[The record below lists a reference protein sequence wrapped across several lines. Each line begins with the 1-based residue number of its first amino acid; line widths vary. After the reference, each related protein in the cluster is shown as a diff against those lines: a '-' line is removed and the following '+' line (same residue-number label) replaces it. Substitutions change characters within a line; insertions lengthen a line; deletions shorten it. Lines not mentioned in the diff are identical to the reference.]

1 MGALPDGELI
11 SHSDGRINTREEK
24 MEYKK
29 VSFKLAPD
37 NEVNREILIAK
48 LAELDFDSFTETD
61 EMVEAFIPSAKFSEE
76 FINKE
81 SLSPYQFFTFNYIVE
96 TIPDQDW
103 NEVWEKNYFKPL
115 LIDSQCL
122 IRAPFHTEYPSAK
135 YEIIVEPRMAFG
147 TGNHETTFLMISE
160 ILSLDLKG
168 KKVLDMGCG
177 TGVLGILASMKGAK
191 DIVAIDID
199 ENAWNVTIENTKLN
213 QIPNIEVE
221 LGGADL
227 LSDENFDYIFA
238 NIQRNVL
245 LQDLP
250 FYYFAMNNGGF
261 IIMSGFYLSDLE
273 VLKSKAESLGMTYI
287 SHKEKNNWV
296 AATFIK

>member
-1 MGALPDGELI
+1 
-11 SHSDGRINTREEK
+11 

-29 VSFKLAPD
+29 VSFKLVPD
-37 NEVNREILIAK
+37 SEVNREVLIAK
-48 LAELDFDSFTETD
+48 LAESDFDSFTETD
-61 EMVEAFIPSAKFSEE
+61 EMVEAFIPAAKFSEE

-81 SLSPYQFFTFNYIVE
+81 TLSPYQFFSYTYIVE
-96 TIPDQDW
+96 TIPNQDW
-103 NEVWEKNYFKPL
+103 NEIWEKNYFKPL
-115 LIDSQCL
+115 LINDECL

-160 ILSLDLKG
+160 ILQIDLNG

-177 TGVLGILASMKGAK
+177 TGVLAILASMKGAK
-191 DIVAIDID
+191 ELVAIDID
-199 ENAWNVTIENTKLN
+199 ENAYNVTLENTKLN
-213 QIPNIEVE
+213 HIPNIKVK

-227 LSDENFDYIFA
+227 LSSDNYDYIFA

-250 FYYFAMNNGGF
+250 SYYNALNDQGT
-261 IIMSGFYLSDLE
+261 IIMSGFYLPDLDI
-273 VLKSKAESLGMTYI
+273 LKLKAESLGMTYI
-287 SHKEKNNWV
+287 SHIEKNNWV
-296 AATFIK
+296 VATFAK

>member
-1 MGALPDGELI
+1 
-11 SHSDGRINTREEK
+11 

-29 VSFKLAPD
+29 VNFKIEPD
-37 NEVNREILIAK
+37 NEVNREVLIAK
-48 LAELDFDSFTETD
+48 LAESDFDSFTETD
-61 EMVEAFIPSAKFSEE
+61 DTVEAFIPAAKFSEE

-81 SLSPYQFFTFNYIVE
+81 TLSPYQFFTFNYTVE

-103 NEVWEKNYFKPL
+103 NEIWEKNYFKPL
-115 LIDSQCL
+115 LINDECL
-122 IRAPFHTEYPSAK
+122 IRAPFHTDYPSAN

-160 ILSLDLKG
+160 ILQLDLAG

-177 TGVLGILASMKGAK
+177 TGVLAILASMKGAK
-191 DIVAIDID
+191 ELMAIDID
-199 ENAWNVTIENTKLN
+199 ENAFNVTLENIRLN
-213 QIPNIEVE
+213 HIPNIEVK
-221 LGGADL
+221 LGDADI
-227 LSDENFDYIFA
+227 LSNDNYDYIFA

-250 FYYFAMNNGGF
+250 SYYNALNDQGT
-261 IIMSGFYLSDLE
+261 IIMSGFYLSDLD
-273 VLKSKAESLGMTYI
+273 VLKLKAEAIGMTYI
-287 SHKEKNNWV
+287 GHKEKNNWV

>member
-1 MGALPDGELI
+1 
-11 SHSDGRINTREEK
+11 

-29 VSFKLAPD
+29 VSFKIIPD
-37 NEVNREILIAK
+37 TEVNREVLIAK
-48 LAELDFDSFTETD
+48 LAESDFDSFAENEGTI
-61 EMVEAFIPSAKFSEE
+61 EAFIPSAKFSEE

-81 SLSPYQFFTFNYIVE
+81 TLSPYQFFTFTYTIE

-103 NEVWEKNYFKPL
+103 NEIWEKNYFKPL
-115 LIDSQCL
+115 LINDECL

-160 ILSLDLKG
+160 ILNIDFRG

-177 TGVLGILASMKGAK
+177 TGVLAILASMKGAK
-191 DIVAIDID
+191 DLVAIDID
-199 ENAWNVTIENTKLN
+199 ENAFNVTLENTRLN
-213 QIPNIEVE
+213 HISNIEVK

-227 LSDENFDYIFA
+227 LSNENYDYIFA

-250 FYYFAMNNGGF
+250 SYYNALNKQGS
-261 IIMSGFYLSDLE
+261 IIMSGFYLSDLDA
-273 VLKSKAESLGMTYI
+273 LKSKAESLGLTYLN
-287 SHKEKNNWV
+287 HKEKNNWV

>member
-1 MGALPDGELI
+1 
-11 SHSDGRINTREEK
+11 

-29 VSFKLAPD
+29 VSFKLEPD
-37 NEVNREILIAK
+37 SEVNREILIAK
-48 LAELDFDSFTETD
+48 LAESDFDSFTETED
-61 EMVEAFIPSAKFSEE
+61 MVEAFIPSAKFSEE

-81 SLSPYQFFTFNYIVE
+81 SLSPYQFFKFNYTIE
-96 TIPDQDW
+96 TIPDQNW

-115 LIDSQCL
+115 LIDDECL
-122 IRAPFHTEYPSAK
+122 LRAPFHSDYPSSK

-147 TGNHETTFLMISE
+147 TGNHETTSLMISE
-160 ILSLDLKG
+160 ILGLDVRN
-168 KKVLDMGCG
+168 KKILDMGCG

-191 DIVAIDID
+191 EVVAIDID
-199 ENAWNVTIENTKLN
+199 ENASNVTIENAKLN
-213 QIPNIEVE
+213 HISNIDVK

-227 LSDENFDYIFA
+227 LGNENFDYIFA

-250 FYYFAMNNGGF
+250 SYYSALNERGS

-273 VLKSKAESLGMTYI
+273 ILKLKAESLGMTYVT
-287 SHKEKNNWV
+287 HKEKNNWI
-296 AATFIK
+296 AATFTK